1 MFPKFLMGV
10 LLNIYLSEEEQ
21 RILGWFKLNPDLQS
35 RRRDETLP
43 SQAPVRAK
51 RRRPKPAPQPRPGT
65 IAAVICEVEH
75 HGPEFSEQQAWR
87 WAQRLFTP
95 SQVRAWLT
103 SGLRTDDLDLI
114 VELRS
119 LGIPPEAVN
128 WAVRGESMLDR
139 IRVRGYTA
147 QHIARTLRHAG
158 MLPRRSA

>member
-1 MFPKFLMGV
+1 MFPKFLMGCC
-10 LLNIYLSEEEQ
+10 LNNNLSEEER
-21 RILGWFKLNPDLQS
+21 RILGWLKLNPDLQS
-35 RRRDETLP
+35 RPRDETLP
-43 SQAPVRAK
+43 SQAPVRAR

-87 WAQRLFTP
+87 WAQHLFTP
-95 SQVRAWLT
+95 SEVRAWLT
-103 SGLRTDDLDLI
+103 SGLRTDDINLI
-114 VELRS
+114 VEFRS
-119 LGIPPEAVN
+119 LGIPPEAMN

-158 MLPRRSA
+158 LLPKRSA